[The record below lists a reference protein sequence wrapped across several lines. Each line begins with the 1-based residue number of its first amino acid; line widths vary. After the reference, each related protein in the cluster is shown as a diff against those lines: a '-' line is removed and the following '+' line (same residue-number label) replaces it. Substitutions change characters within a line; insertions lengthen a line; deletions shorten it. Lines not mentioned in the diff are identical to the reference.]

1 MLKKLFVWV
10 FSIILLVFSFIPTA
24 FCEENDVFQYYALFD
39 GVSGQIIEEKGSGE
53 IVENSGLAQ
62 LMSILIFAE
71 NIENGVL
78 ARDEKV
84 TVSANAAAIGGSTVF
99 LEEGDS
105 YTAEDLFKSCVIV
118 AANDACVALCERIAG
133 SEEKFVEMMNDKVA
147 EIGMKDTIY
156 TDPTGFKS
164 EGEKTTAYDQC
175 LLAAE
180 LVKHPIVLEFSG
192 VWTDMITHEGGR
204 VSDMVNANKG
214 IAPKGNLDGIGVGS
228 SAQSGYSIAATKRKG
243 DNRYIFVGIGAQ
255 NPKERYGAAENML
268 NTAFDNYTTK
278 QFLAANQIV
287 KKDYEIDG
295 ANKKTI
301 VLYAKEDIKLLLKK
315 ADAENCET
323 RININEEIILP
334 IKKGDKI
341 GEYYVILNGKTI
353 GKSDIVSGENLFEKS
368 FSYAINCILKDWL
381 Y

>member
-1 MLKKLFVWV
+1 MLKKLFVCV
-10 FSIILLVFSFIPTA
+10 FSLIFLVFSFIPTV
-24 FCEENDVFQYYALFD
+24 FCAENDVFEYYALFD
-39 GVSGQIIEEKGSGE
+39 GASGRIIEEKGSGE

-71 NIENGVL
+71 NIESGAL
-78 ARDEKV
+78 PRDEKI
-84 TVSANAAAIGGSTVF
+84 TVSANAAGIGGSTVF
-99 LEEGDS
+99 LEGGDS
-105 YTAEDLFKSCVIV
+105 YTAQDLFKSCVIV

-133 SEEKFVEMMNDKVA
+133 SEEKFVEMMNDKAA
-147 EIGMKDTIY
+147 EIGMKNTVY

-164 EGEKTTAYDQC
+164 EGEKTTAYDQSI
-175 LLAAE
+175 LAAE
-180 LVKHPIVLEFSG
+180 LIKRPIVLEFSG
-192 VWTDMITHEGGR
+192 IWMDTINHEGGR
-204 VSDMVNANKG
+204 TSDMVNANKG
-214 IAPKGNLDGIGVGS
+214 IAPKGNLDGVGVGS

-255 NPKERYGAAENML
+255 SPKDRYGAAENML
-268 NTAFDNYTTK
+268 NTAFDNYATK

-287 KKDYEIDG
+287 KKNYEIEG

-301 VLYAKEDIKLLLKK
+301 ALYAKDDIKLLLKK

-323 RININEEIILP
+323 YINIDEEITLP

-353 GKSDIVSGENLFEKS
+353 GKSDIISGEDLFEKS
-368 FSYAINCILKDWL
+368 FSYAINCILKEWL